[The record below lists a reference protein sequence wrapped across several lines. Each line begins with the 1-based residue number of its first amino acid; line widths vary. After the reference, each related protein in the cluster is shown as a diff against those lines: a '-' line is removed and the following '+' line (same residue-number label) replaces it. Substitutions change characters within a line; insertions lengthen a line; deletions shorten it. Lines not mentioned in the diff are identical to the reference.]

1 MCRAGGKQIW
11 INFSYFLLSWDRK
24 LRIYSRKSCLQE
36 VKKFLP
42 KVTAH
47 CWLFVHT
54 YCISL
59 FIHRL
64 QKAIRQP
71 RHCVSSSSSNYDWL
85 ICCYSIDIP
94 YRVTHVKTFIS
105 TRYRLFTKNWIFLVK
120 MTISIFLDVFASRQ
134 ISSTSTTEDFALNTN
149 IFLHSRFLR
158 INGR

>member
-85 ICCYSIDIP
+85 VVI
-94 YRVTHVKTFIS
+94 
-105 TRYRLFTKNWIFLVK
+105 RLIFLIEWLTWRLLSPLDIGCLQK
-120 MTISIFLDVFASRQ
+120 TEFFWLKWRFPYFLTCLLLARYHRLQ
-134 ISSTSTTEDFALNTN
+134 LRRTLLSTQTFSY
-149 IFLHSRFLR
+149 ISRFLR